1 LASGFKSSQNSSAN
15 SLRRTLMSQFFYI
28 HPDNPQARL
37 VKQTCELINAGEVV
51 VYPTDS
57 GYAIGCQMENK
68 KALDQICRI
77 RDIGKD
83 HNFTLMCRD
92 MSELS
97 VYARVDNT
105 AFRQIKNNTPGPY
118 TFILKATK
126 EVPKRLQNPK
136 RKTIGIRVPDNAIAL
151 AILEELGEPLMSTT
165 LILPNAEMAESDPE
179 DIRDKLEKLVGLIIH
194 GGYLGEQPTTVI
206 DMSEGE
212 TTVIRRGSGDPS
224 PFE

>member
-1 LASGFKSSQNSSAN
+1 
-15 SLRRTLMSQFFYI
+15 MSQFFYI
-28 HPDNPQARL
+28 HPDNPQVRL

-68 KALDQICRI
+68 KALEQICRI

-212 TTVIRRGSGDPS
+212 TNVLRYGSGDPS

>member
-1 LASGFKSSQNSSAN
+1 
-15 SLRRTLMSQFFYI
+15 MSQFFYI
-28 HPDNPQARL
+28 HPDTPQTRL
-37 VKQTCELINAGEVV
+37 IKQTCELIKQGEVI

-68 KALDQICRI
+68 KALDQICTI
-77 RDIGKD
+77 RDIPKD

-97 VYARVDNT
+97 IYARVDNT

-136 RKTIGIRVPDNAIAL
+136 RRTIGIRVPDNAIAL

-165 LILPNAEMAESDPE
+165 LILPNTAVAESDPDE
-179 DIRDKLEKLVGLIIH
+179 IRNKLEKRVGLIIH
-194 GGYLGEQPTTVI
+194 GGYLGEHPTTVI

-212 TTVIRRGSGDPS
+212 TTVTRLGSGDPS

>member
-1 LASGFKSSQNSSAN
+1 
-15 SLRRTLMSQFFYI
+15 MSQFFYI

-37 VKQTCELINAGEVV
+37 VRQTCELINQGEVV

-77 RDIGKD
+77 RDIDKE

-97 VYARVDNT
+97 VYARVDNI

-136 RKTIGIRVPDNAIAL
+136 RKTIGIRVPNNPIAL

-165 LILPNAEMAESDPE
+165 LILPNESMAETDPE
-179 DIRDKLEKLVGLIIH
+179 EIRDKLEKRVGLIIH

-212 TTVIRRGSGDPS
+212 TTILRYGSGDPT

>member
-1 LASGFKSSQNSSAN
+1 
-15 SLRRTLMSQFFYI
+15 MSQFFYI
-28 HPDNPQARL
+28 HPDNPQVRL
-37 VKQTCELINAGEVV
+37 VRQACELIKQGEVV

-68 KALDQICRI
+68 QAMEQICRI
-77 RDIGKD
+77 RDIDKD
-83 HNFTLMCRD
+83 HNFTLVCRD

-97 VYARVDNT
+97 VYARVNNT

-136 RKTIGIRVPDNAIAL
+136 RKTIGIRVPNNPIAL

-165 LILPNAEMAESDPE
+165 LILPNEIVAESDPDE
-179 DIRDKLEKLVGLIIH
+179 IREKLEKRVGLIIH
-194 GGYLGEQPTTVI
+194 GGFLGEHPTTVI

-212 TTVIRRGSGDPS
+212 TRVIRFGNGDPS

>member
-1 LASGFKSSQNSSAN
+1 
-15 SLRRTLMSQFFYI
+15 MSQFFHI
-28 HPDNPQARL
+28 HPDNPQVRL
-37 VKQTCELINAGEVV
+37 VRQTCELINQGEVV

-68 KALDQICRI
+68 KAMEQICRI
-77 RDIGKD
+77 RDITKE

-97 VYARVDNT
+97 VYARVNNV

-136 RKTIGIRVPDNAIAL
+136 RKTIGIRVPNNPIAL

-165 LILPNAEMAESDPE
+165 LILPNESMAETDPE
-179 DIRDKLEKLVGLIIH
+179 VIRDKLEKRVGLIIH

-212 TTVIRRGSGDPS
+212 TTIMRYGSGDPT

>member
-1 LASGFKSSQNSSAN
+1 
-15 SLRRTLMSQFFYI
+15 MSQFFYI
-28 HPDNPQARL
+28 HPDNPQVRL
-37 VKQTCELINAGEVV
+37 VRQACELIKQGEVV

-68 KALDQICRI
+68 QAMEQICRI
-77 RDIGKD
+77 RDIDKD
-83 HNFTLMCRD
+83 HNFTLVCRD

-97 VYARVDNT
+97 VYARVNNT

-136 RKTIGIRVPDNAIAL
+136 RKTIGIRVPNNPIAL

-165 LILPNAEMAESDPE
+165 LILPNEIVAESDPDE
-179 DIRDKLEKLVGLIIH
+179 IREKLEKRVGLIIH
-194 GGYLGEQPTTVI
+194 GGFLGEHPTTVI

-212 TTVIRRGSGDPS
+212 TTIIRHGSGDPT

>member
-1 LASGFKSSQNSSAN
+1 
-15 SLRRTLMSQFFYI
+15 MSQFFYI

-37 VKQTCELINAGEVV
+37 VRQACELIKQGEVV

-68 KALDQICRI
+68 QAMEQICRI
-77 RDIGKD
+77 RDIDKD
-83 HNFTLMCRD
+83 HNFTLVCRD

-97 VYARVDNT
+97 VYARVNNT

-136 RKTIGIRVPDNAIAL
+136 RKTIGIRVPNNPIAL

-165 LILPNAEMAESDPE
+165 LILPNEVVAESDPDE
-179 DIRDKLEKLVGLIIH
+179 IREKLEKRVGLIIH
-194 GGYLGEQPTTVI
+194 GGFLGEHPTTVI

-212 TTVIRRGSGDPS
+212 TTIIRYGSGDPT

>member
-1 LASGFKSSQNSSAN
+1 
-15 SLRRTLMSQFFYI
+15 MSQFFYI

-37 VKQTCELINAGEVV
+37 IKQTCELINQGAVI

-68 KALDQICRI
+68 KALDQICQI
-77 RDIGKD
+77 RDIPKD

-97 VYARVDNT
+97 IYARVDNS

-136 RKTIGIRVPDNAIAL
+136 RRTIGIRVPNNPIAL

-165 LILPNAEMAESDPE
+165 LILPNAIMAETDPE
-179 DIRDKLEKLVGLIIH
+179 EIRDKLEKRLGLIIH

-212 TTVIRRGSGDPS
+212 TTIIRVGSGDPS